1 MEKFVFN
8 EKKKRTK
15 WDLLLKKIDRLINQL
30 VEKKKVNEYGFR
42 I

>member
-1 MEKFVFN
+1 MK
-8 EKKKRTK
+8 KKKRTK